1 VDYQD
6 GQTKVISGTTYVRQ
20 NGLWH
25 AQGPMMG
32 VPRTPAPQTPDQAVG
47 QSLQNQHTAQEIQA
61 QPLQNAST
69 QANIQQ
75 SYSSVQNQHFNQ
87 NQGLRQEFDNLPEV
101 KNYSVALGSLGS
113 ALKAPDTPQGDLAL
127 IYAYAKAADPG
138 SVVREGE
145 MDMAK
150 ATASLP
156 QQFQADAQRLT
167 QGKRLPPQ
175 VRVGLIEA
183 MRQSV
188 SGLKQTYDLQRSRF
202 AAVAQKNGIPP
213 DQVLGPPLYDA
224 IRPLEEQ
231 YIRAHGGT
239 PRDPNAPL
247 PQMEGDFGLQDKAH
261 RLTPEQ
267 AAKDQAF
274 LATKPNAQQYSAFL
288 ETLIGRPVDPALT
301 EARLKASNAGG
312 IYTDEVQDPRV
323 AALLDHLKQKGGA
336 GDSAAVGATQGIT
349 LNAADEL
356 ASAGAALKG
365 SLSGQGSFGD
375 LYNVN
380 EQANQGYSDF
390 LQQQHPLPYGLGEL
404 GGGAALAPLTFGAET
419 PAQLAG
425 LSGAMGAVG
434 GFNGGQ
440 GGFANRALGATE
452 GGIAGAAL
460 GYAIPKGLSM
470 IPRRGAT
477 EVPPLVDPQTG
488 QLNQPFGSHVSR
500 SARGE
505 GRGIRRKPARRRR
518 WRPHS
523 RRYRQGPRH
532 HARFRRGDGGRS
544 QGH

>member
-1 VDYQD
+1 
-6 GQTKVISGTTYVRQ
+6 VRQ

-349 LNAADEL
+349 RG
-356 ASAGAALKG
+356 SAPG
-365 SLSGQGSFGD
+365 
-375 LYNVN
+375 
-380 EQANQGYSDF
+380 
-390 LQQQHPLPYGLGEL
+390 
-404 GGGAALAPLTFGAET
+404 
-419 PAQLAG
+419 
-425 LSGAMGAVG
+425 
-434 GFNGGQ
+434 
-440 GGFANRALGATE
+440 
-452 GGIAGAAL
+452 
-460 GYAIPKGLSM
+460 
-470 IPRRGAT
+470 
-477 EVPPLVDPQTG
+477 
-488 QLNQPFGSHVSR
+488 R
-500 SARGE
+500 SADRAAQSAARSDDSGSARSE

-523 RRYRQGPRH
+523 RRYRQGLDIMPGSAGVMEDARRATESQVAAASDVVASRFGDSRTMNEAGASFSAARTSDRARQVRHRQGYTAIPISAKAPGQPQATPLPR
-532 HARFRRGDGGRS
+532 S
-544 QGH
+544 IS